1 MKNFKKVRLAVAGCA
16 LTVTALVGGVVAVPT
31 IAMAAEPGVVQ
42 PSVEGLQVIG
52 TETVET
58 AFGAVEITRYLPELR
73 DARIQ
78 GVAMPETNAPG
89 DEITLDLRKL
99 VGEFQY
105 DAQTGDLLTVPGSAT
120 RSGGPV
126 ADTAGR
132 TPFMAAIDWSQYTWL
147 VEGLSNTGVVG
158 HEVDTRGTL
167 TLVPRADNTEF
178 GATVTLVHIATG
190 MRTAPVTITGQAG
203 SNGTAA
209 DWLYLDDRADGEGN
223 APMWKAN
230 ERGFA
235 DGKFLSWSIPEETTI
250 ASPATQFN
258 SPRPWMDVAISGLAS
273 APVSVPAGFGLERWP
288 DGHVQTLGVRTVAR
302 VGQAYS
308 EPVGSFSVNLAEC
321 LPELGITA
329 LALPGAPDGTL
340 TLDASPTWVTPYGIG
355 GLDYQAPSGLT
366 LSVDGTSITGQ
377 FAESDWANAVG
388 VTVFAQTG
396 AGVQAVEL
404 RVEARPAD
412 TSAGLVEKRVAVNTE
427 AFISDTE
434 MLAASRLS
442 GLEPTIR
449 EIRAMSLP
457 AGVER
462 AEDGFV
468 FEGAPEPTDLA
479 FGFEVTEVFDTPF
492 GPVRPDATRAPGEV
506 RISVYAEDVEPP
518 VVEPKPEEPPVTPK
532 PPVTVPPTGQPEP
545 PKAKP
550 TAKPTLPDTRFDTGI
565 DGGVVEP
572 ATQDEE
578 FPYWVLFIG
587 GVGVV
592 TLLAVGT
599 GIALRSRKVNVA
611 E

>member
-1 MKNFKKVRLAVAGCA
+1 MLKNFKKVRLAAAGCA
-16 LTVTALVGGVVAVPT
+16 LTAALIGGIVAVPT
-31 IAMAAEPGVVQ
+31 IAAAAEPGIAQ
-42 PSVEGLQVIG
+42 ASVEGLQAIG

-89 DEITLDLRKL
+89 DEIALDLRTL

-105 DAQTGDLLTVPGSAT
+105 DAQNGDLLTVPGSAT

-126 ADTAGR
+126 VDTAGR
-132 TPFMAAIDWSQYTWL
+132 TPFMAAIDWSQYTWQ
-147 VEGLSNTGVVG
+147 VEGLPNTGVVG
-158 HEVDTRGTL
+158 HEVDSRGTL

-190 MRTAPVTITGQAG
+190 MRTAPVTIAGQAG

-235 DGKFLSWSIPEETTI
+235 EGKFLSWSIPEETTV

-258 SPRPWMDVAISGLAS
+258 SPRPWMDVAISGLTN

-302 VGQAYS
+302 VGQAHS
-308 EPVGSFSVNLAEC
+308 EPVGSFSVNLAER

-329 LALPGAPDGTL
+329 IALPGAPGGSL
-340 TLDASPTWVTPYGIG
+340 TLDASPTWVMPYGIG

-366 LSVDGTSITGQ
+366 LTVDGTSVTGQ
-377 FAESDWANAVG
+377 FTEADWMNAVG
-388 VTVFAQTG
+388 VTVFVQTG

-412 TSAGLVEKRVAVNTE
+412 TAAGLVEKRVAVNTE

-449 EIRAMSLP
+449 EVRAMSLP

-462 AEDGFV
+462 AEGGFV

-506 RISVYAEDVEPP
+506 RISVYAVDEEPP
-518 VVEPKPEEPPVTPK
+518 VVVEPEPEEPVTPK
-532 PPVTVPPTGQPEP
+532 PPVTVPPTEQPEP
-545 PKAKP
+545 P
-550 TAKPTLPDTRFDTGI
+550 TAKPTDKPTAPVPYFATGR
-565 DGGVVEP
+565 DGDVAEP
-572 ATQDEE
+572 AAQEE
-578 FPYWVLFIG
+578 FPYWTLFLG
-587 GVGVV
+587 GAGVV
-592 TLLAVGT
+592 ALLGAGT
-599 GIALRSRKVNVA
+599 IIARRPRKVNAA